1 MLICV
6 SNEYIARLAVI
17 LQEQCHKIMRIF
29 DSRIIAFFT
38 PVLLAII
45 FIIGFLFYMVYVPS
59 TSYSGPIELNGREK
73 ILSNRLHQ
81 HVLVLAGI
89 IGERNLT
96 RSVALEASAQYIE
109 KQFRNMGYSVKLQ
122 TYSIGTKKVRNI
134 IAEIKGHRKPRSVLI
149 VGAHYDSIEGSP
161 GANDNAS
168 GVAAMLELARM
179 LAKKAPA
186 SSVRFVA
193 FVNEE
198 PPYFKTPDMGSRVY
212 VDRIQDKSIRIIGMF
227 SLETMGYYR
236 SGKKTQHYPFP
247 FNYFYPERGN
257 FIAFVGNLHSRGF
270 LHRSL
275 SLFRQH
281 TRFPSEGVA
290 APAWIAGI
298 DWSDHGS
305 FWQKG
310 YPALMVTDTALFR
323 YPHYHSDEDLPKY
336 INFDY
341 LARVVT
347 GLNAIILE
355 LTHNQNKAA
364 KDR

>member
-1 MLICV
+1 
-6 SNEYIARLAVI
+6 
-17 LQEQCHKIMRIF
+17 MRIF
-29 DSRIIAFFT
+29 DNRTIAFSLPIF
-38 PVLLAII
+38 LAII
-45 FIIGFLFYMVYVPS
+45 FIVGFLFTMVYMPGI
-59 TSYSGPIELNGREK
+59 SYSGSIKLNVEEK
-73 ILSNRLHQ
+73 KLSKRLHQ
-81 HVLVLAGI
+81 HILVLAGI

-96 RSVALEASAQYIE
+96 RSAALERSAQYIE
-109 KQFRNMGYSVKLQ
+109 RQFRNMGYSVKLQ
-122 TYSIGTKKVRNI
+122 TYSTGGKQVRNI
-134 IAEIKGHRKPRSVLI
+134 IAEIKGHREPQSILI

-186 SSVRFVA
+186 SSIRFVA

-212 VDRIQDKSIRIIGMF
+212 VDRMQSKSIRIVGML

-247 FNYFYPERGN
+247 FNYFYPQRGN
-257 FIAFVGNLHSRGF
+257 FIAFVGNLHSRDF

-281 TRFPSEGVA
+281 TQFPSEGVA
-290 APAWIAGI
+290 APAWIPGI

-305 FWQKG
+305 FWQKA

-323 YPHYHSDEDLPKY
+323 YPHYHSDKDLPQY

-347 GLNAIILE
+347 GLNVVILE
-355 LTHNQNKAA
+355 LANNQNKVA
-364 KDR
+364 KDH

>member
-1 MLICV
+1 
-6 SNEYIARLAVI
+6 
-17 LQEQCHKIMRIF
+17 MRIF
-29 DSRIIAFFT
+29 DNRMIAFFT
-38 PVLLAII
+38 PISLAII
-45 FIIGFLFYMVYVPS
+45 FIVGFLFYMIYMPS
-59 TSYSGPIELNGREK
+59 MSYSGPIRLSGEEK
-73 ILSNRLHQ
+73 KLSNRLQQ

-96 RSVALEASAQYIE
+96 RSVALERSAQYIE
-109 KQFRNMGYSVKLQ
+109 RQLRNMGYSVKLQ

-179 LAKKAPA
+179 LAYKTPA
-186 SSVRFVA
+186 SSIRFVA

-198 PPYFKTPDMGSRVY
+198 PPYFKTQDMGSRVY
-212 VDRIQDKSIRIIGMF
+212 VDRIQSESISVVGML

-236 SGKKTQHYPFP
+236 SDKKTQHYPFP
-247 FNYFYPERGN
+247 FNYFYPQRGN
-257 FIAFVGNLHSRGF
+257 FIAFVGNLHSHDF

-281 TRFPSEGVA
+281 SQFPSEGVA
-290 APAWIAGI
+290 APAWIPGI

-323 YPHYHSDEDLPKY
+323 YPHYHSDKDLPQY

-347 GLNAIILE
+347 GLNATILQ
-355 LTHNQNKAA
+355 LANNQNKAA